1 MRHILESDWKHFRAV
16 REAALD
22 RYCARVL
29 EESAAIIASERGTN
43 HERYIRLYRL
53 LERRDRT
60 LADTFDTPRR
70 SRAHVQLARMQA
82 LGLVTDIEFARFSE
96 DTREIVKLMRSLS

>member
-1 MRHILESDWKHFRAV
+1 MRDILESDCKHFRAV

-29 EESAAIIASERGTN
+29 EESNAIIADERSTN
-43 HERYIRLYRL
+43 HERYGRLFGL
-53 LERRDRT
+53 LQRRDRT
-60 LADTFDTPRR
+60 LADTFDMPRR
-70 SRAHVQLARMQA
+70 SRAHVQLARMNA

-96 DTREIVKLMRSLS
+96 GTRGVVKLMRGLS